1 MYRLGINK
9 IKSRIKVLRQKK
21 DKVEK
26 DVSLFSKGLIS
37 SCEI

>member
-21 DKVEK
+21 RQ
-26 DVSLFSKGLIS
+26 SRKGRIP
-37 SCEI
+37 I